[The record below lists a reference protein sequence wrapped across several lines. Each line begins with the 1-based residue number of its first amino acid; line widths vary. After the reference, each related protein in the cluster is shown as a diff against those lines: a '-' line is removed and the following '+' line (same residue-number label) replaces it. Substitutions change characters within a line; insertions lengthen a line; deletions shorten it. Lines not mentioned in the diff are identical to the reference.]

1 MNSTNIIQSLAL
13 GIAMAVPALPLVS
26 NGQDLPYNSGST
38 GADGVLNIP
47 TVFPNLGPRGGAA
60 YHAAENAV
68 YYISS
73 YFVWRTGDGAGWTR
87 IADVSVDNYNYGS
100 VMHSQLAYDTDAGVL
115 YAFVL
120 WFDSQQGGLKPKLFK
135 LVGGSWQAVG
145 TGLPTDA
152 VGNYNIWI
160 QGRLVYHQAN
170 QTLVLFGVGESYNQT
185 WTFDGTTWTQQTAAI
200 APSGRQ
206 NPQMAYDP
214 VRSETVLFGGEGA
227 SDTWIW
233 NGTSWIA
240 KSPGFN
246 PPSLSNCPVVWHPG
260 YQGVAI
266 TQNESNLWVWDGS
279 NWSLEHT
286 AGTGTTS
293 LSGHSAAILPG
304 TGEMLAIANN
314 RVISMKDA
322 AWSFKTGNPYYI
334 DLKTRPSG
342 VFNYTDILVPSGM
355 TVKFLRNASNT
366 PVIWLASGFVQIDG
380 TVDVGGSGSG
390 GGPGG
395 YDGADGLMLNGQ
407 GPGGGFPDDTYQNLG
422 GKYFGTY
429 GNPQIEPLIGGSGGG
444 RPHSS
449 YPAGSG
455 GGGAVLIAASRDI
468 QVNGSILANS
478 SYVNGQVGS
487 GSGGAIKLVADRIF
501 GSGSLQA
508 ITGGSGWGYNG
519 TPGRIRLE
527 AYETDMVDNGSPLPS
542 SSTSPVW
549 DSGSIASQL
558 EYELKV
564 THVAGL
570 EVREPPTGQT
580 SSPDVSFSTEQQ
592 VTVVVSGRNIP
603 DGTEVKLSVSGQ
615 GINITLPASGDPPVT
630 MQSGGATFNVT
641 IPAGLGNIQ
650 ASAVFQKPAVP

>member
-1 MNSTNIIQSLAL
+1 MNPRNIIQSLAL
-13 GIAMAVPALPLVS
+13 GIALTIPTLPS
-26 NGQDLPYNSGST
+26 ISSGQDLPYNSGST
-38 GADGVLNIP
+38 GADGTLNIP

-73 YFVWRTGDGAGWTR
+73 YFVWRSGDGNGWTR
-87 IADVSVDNYNYGS
+87 IADVPGNYSNYGDWLEG
-100 VMHSQLAYDTDAGVL
+100 QLAYDTDAGVL

-120 WFDSQQGGLKPKLFK
+120 SFDQQVGDFKPKLFK
-135 LVGGSWQAVG
+135 LAGGNWQAVG
-145 TGLPTDA
+145 TGLPDNS
-152 VGNYNIWI
+152 VGSYDYWTK
-160 QGRLVYHQAN
+160 GRLVYHQAN
-170 QTLVLFGVGESYNQT
+170 QTLILFGVGDSFNQT
-185 WTFDGTTWTQQTAAI
+185 WTFDGTTWTQQTPSI
-200 APSGRQ
+200 APSGRR

-214 VRSETVLFGGEGA
+214 VRNETVLFGGEGA

-233 NGTSWIA
+233 NGSAWVA
-240 KSPGFN
+240 RSPGFN
-246 PPSLSNCPVVWHPG
+246 PPSLSNCPTAWHPG
-260 YQGVAI
+260 SQGVVIAE
-266 TQNESNLWVWDGS
+266 NERNLWVWDGS

-286 AGTGTTS
+286 AGTGTAS
-293 LSGHSAAILPG
+293 LSGSSAAILPG

-334 DLKTRPSG
+334 DLKSRPSG
-342 VFNYTDILVPSGM
+342 VFNYTNILVPSGM
-355 TVKFLRNASNT
+355 NVKFLRNTANT

-380 TVDVGGSGSG
+380 TVDVSGSGSA

-395 YDGADGLMLNGQ
+395 YDGADGLMVNGQ
-407 GPGGGFPDDTYQNLG
+407 GPGGGYPPDQLG
-422 GKYFGTY
+422 GRYFGVY

-444 RPHSS
+444 RTDT
-449 YPAGSG
+449 YYQAATG

-468 QVNGSILANS
+468 QISGSILSNS
-478 SYVNGQVGS
+478 SYAGQAGS
-487 GSGGAIKLVADRIF
+487 GSGGAIKLVADRIL
-501 GSGSLQA
+501 GTGSLQA
-508 ITGGSGWGYNG
+508 NTGGSQYGYNG
-519 TPGRIRLE
+519 TPGRIRIE

-542 SSTSPVW
+542 SATSPVW

-580 SSPDVSFSTEQQ
+580 SSPDVSFSTDQE

-603 DGTEVKLSVSGQ
+603 DGTPIKLSLSGQ
-615 GINITLPASGDPPVT
+615 GINTTLPASGEPDVL

-650 ASAVFQKPAVP
+650 ASAVFQKPATP